1 MRNRDVDMLYLG
13 RRFTLASRC
22 WSIRGGWGFL
32 SEDVRARGVPREPQ
46 NSGRKLWRRREN
58 QADVFAD
65 QVLVIIDRGVMQ
77 RWEVSQ

>member
-1 MRNRDVDMLYLG
+1 MRNGDVDMLYLG
-13 RRFTLASRC
+13 RRSH
-22 WSIRGGWGFL
+22 SQVVVDQSEVGGGFL

-46 NSGRKLWRRREN
+46 NSGRKLWRRREY

-65 QVLVIIDRGVMQ
+65 QVLVIDRGVMQ